1 MRRFGRT
8 LSVVASVVLLAG
20 ACTGGG
26 SDGGSGG
33 GSAGGSG
40 EEPGE
45 PVTLDLWIFE
55 GEETFLPALESA
67 FEDAHPNIDLKI
79 TEIPEDNYS
88 TKIDTALAANSPP
101 DIGFITEPRWIK
113 AGRMLPLDDVIA
125 AEGIDV
131 SHLNQNAF
139 AGCIYEEQIYCLG
152 SYSAATMLFYNKEL
166 FDAAGLPYPSATE
179 SLTIDEYASLA
190 EQLTQPSD
198 DLATRVWGGE
208 ASTPYWWM
216 DTRTHFSDDGRTT
229 VGYVNDASTVHMYDV
244 LTEMVA
250 DGYAPS
256 EAQFQLIGTTEIL
269 ATGQLAM
276 SITDNASAIP
286 LLENAGIDWGVAP
299 LPVEG
304 AGDEPFVSSWTDMW
318 GVFSSSDNV
327 DAAKQFVAF
336 VGTTGNELR
345 VELGNAVSLDLTL
358 AEELGWAEESA
369 GRREALDVMALAH
382 PTIFVPGYWDVTDPL
397 WDSFALVVE
406 GDLTAQEALDE
417 VAPEMQESLDQAW
430 QTWEDI

>member
-8 LSVVASVVLLAG
+8 ACVVAISALLAS
-20 ACTGGG
+20 ACV
-26 SDGGSGG
+26 DGGSNG
-33 GSAGGSG
+33 GSTEGTG

-67 FEDAHPNIDLKI
+67 FEEAHPEIDLKI
-79 TEIPEDNYS
+79 TEIPEDNYT

-113 AGRMLPLDDVIA
+113 ANRMVALDDVMDA
-125 AEGIDV
+125 AGIDV
-131 SHLNQNAF
+131 SDLNQNAF
-139 AGCIYEEQIYCLG
+139 QGCLYEGKVYCLG
-152 SYSAATMLFYNKEL
+152 SYSAATMLFYNKDL
-166 FDAAGLPYPSATE
+166 FDAADLPYPSATE
-179 SLTIDEYASLA
+179 SLSVDEYASLA
-190 EQLTQPSD
+190 EQLTQPSE
-198 DLATRVWGGE
+198 DLAEQVWGGE

-216 DTRTHFSDDGRTT
+216 DARTHFSDDGRTT
-229 VGYVNDASTVHMYDV
+229 AGYVNDASTVHMYEV
-244 LTEMVA
+244 LAKMVA

-256 EAQFQLIGTTEIL
+256 ESTYQLIGSTEIL

-276 SITDNASAIP
+276 SITDNAFAIP
-286 LLENAGIDWGVAP
+286 LLEDAGIDWGVAP
-299 LPVEG
+299 LPVEQE
-304 AGDEPFVSSWTDMW
+304 GDEPFVGSWTDMW

-327 DAAKQFVAF
+327 EAAKQFVAF

-345 VELGNAVSLDLTL
+345 VEVGNAVSLDLTV
-358 AEELGWAEESA
+358 ADELGWAEESA
-369 GRREALDVMALAH
+369 GRQEALEVMGLAH
-382 PTIFVPGYWDVTDPL
+382 PSIFVPGYWDVTDPL

-406 GDLTAQEALDE
+406 GDMTAQEALDD